1 VSDAAGSVP
10 LGLRIALAFGL
21 AGLLAGFL
29 WGIADVSRYTATA
42 GVVVPPDNG
51 QEVDRA
57 ELARVAA
64 RAQSNRVATAA
75 SGALGGDVAGAD
87 LLAEVDVVPAPR
99 SGGVVVR
106 ATADAPDI
114 AAATADGYADAIV
127 SEGGD
132 RLERGAQAAVP
143 GEPSENR
150 SAVKWSAI
158 GLVAG
163 LLAGGLVALLVS
175 RRRRRPAPRTRAIT
189 EPAAGPAPEAPPAAD
204 GVEDAVPNL
213 AGAFGGPVLRA
224 RIDPGRLLSRSP
236 AGRLGLDPEGAAAI
250 EVLADDLELGAES
263 APERLAVLAAEPDAG
278 APEVALAL
286 AIAAAELGLTVIA
299 VDADPAEP
307 MLADLAGV
315 EGAPGLADY
324 LEGEA
329 GPRDVLRA
337 VPLGGGRS
345 FVCLPAGER
354 RGRSA
359 EEIGGGRLGG
369 LLARLPRVY
378 DLVLVAGPPVADDG
392 AAAALAGR
400 ADGAVLLARDR
411 EGAPER
417 VREAVREL
425 GDGVVLAGVVT
436 SADGAQSRPQAAL
449 PTA

>member
-10 LGLRIALAFGL
+10 LGLRIVIALGL

-29 WGIADVSRYTATA
+29 WGIADVPRYTATA

-51 QEVDRA
+51 QEVDRS

-64 RAQSNRVATAA
+64 RAQTERVAAAA
-75 SGALGGDVAGAD
+75 SGVLGGDVAGAD

-143 GEPSENR
+143 GEASENR

-158 GLVAG
+158 GLLAG

-175 RRRRRPAPRTRAIT
+175 RRRRRPSAPRPRAV
-189 EPAAGPAPEAPPAAD
+189 AAPEAGTAAPGAGEPASD
-204 GVEDAVPNL
+204 L
-213 AGAFGGPVLRA
+213 AGAFGGPVLGV

-236 AGRLGLDPEGAAAI
+236 AGRLALDPEGADAI
-250 EVLADDLELGAES
+250 EVLADDLELDAQS
-263 APERLAVLAAEPDAG
+263 APGRLAVLGAERDAG
-278 APEVALAL
+278 AAEVTVALAV
-286 AIAAAELGLTVIA
+286 AAAELGLTVIA
-299 VDADPAEP
+299 VDADPTEP
-307 MLADLAGV
+307 TLAGLAGV
-315 EGAPGLADY
+315 DGAPGLADY

-337 VPLGGGRS
+337 VALERGRS

-354 RGRSA
+354 RERSA

-378 DLVLVAGPPVADDG
+378 DLVLVAVPPAGDDG
-392 AAAALAGR
+392 AAAALADR
-400 ADGAVLLARDR
+400 ADGAVLVARDR
-411 EGAPER
+411 EGAPEV

-425 GDGVVLAGVVT
+425 GDGVVLTGVVT
-436 SADGAQSRPQAAL
+436 SVDGPQSRPQAAL